1 MTGPCVECH
10 KPNGINILTAQIQ
23 ISVNKRLIVKDN
35 ETRAWQVWKATCYT
49 ILVIALLVTVVHVVM
64 CKNQDLTL
72 RTVADIVGLQ
82 WEPISSAPSGII
94 SIRTAICTD
103 SNQPSAQN
111 HEEVASIF
119 TDTV

>member
-1 MTGPCVECH
+1 MVGRCWAGKAAT
-10 KPNGINILTAQIQ
+10 K
-23 ISVNKRLIVKDN
+23 
-35 ETRAWQVWKATCYT
+35 TRPRGDVDLSEVWCSGV
-49 ILVIALLVTVVHVVM
+49 L
-64 CKNQDLTL
+64 CKTQDLPL

-82 WEPISSAPSGII
+82 REPISSAPSGII
-94 SIRTAICTD
+94 SLRTAICTD